1 MLRRLITAA
10 RLLPGFVSS
19 GWTRQYEDA
28 RIILEQNGDLHY
40 LNLSARMQ
48 RILVR
53 GGILATGAMLVAIG
67 ILLVTSIS
75 LMLSRSKLE
84 RSHEE
89 VYRALL
95 SSASDA
101 EGVDQLTMNDEQMV
115 ALAQTIRDR
124 DMSIRRFVDTSMV
137 AVSQENVTMKS
148 QLESSGL
155 TEKIVKIIQQN
166 AANGGF
172 NLEDDVKS
180 NPLLRG
186 KVADELSTNRGL
198 REVLYALP
206 SVMPIPNYSV
216 TSDFGVRRHPIS
228 GQTHFHTGLDMLSQ
242 TGDEKVHPVKPGVVV
257 LAQFHTQYGNT
268 VVVRH
273 TNGVE
278 SLYAHLAN
286 IEVKLGDKVTNESV
300 LGNIG
305 STGSSSTGKH
315 PAFGNLD
322 WRISSQ
328 PTKSHTDG
336 TICST
341 NPKPTTLICHKLS
354 HLNRSK
360 KTSMWKTWL
369 KKSRHNQPFLLFP
382 LLQHQ
387 LSEIA

>member
-1 MLRRLITAA
+1 MFRRIVTAA
-10 RLLPGFVSS
+10 RLVPGLVSS

-28 RIILEQNGDLHY
+28 KIILEQNGDLHY
-40 LNLSARMQ
+40 LNISARVQ
-48 RILVR
+48 RIFVR
-53 GGILATGAMLVAIG
+53 GGILVTGVMLLSIFV
-67 ILLVTSIS
+67 LLVTSIN
-75 LMLSRSKLE
+75 LMLSRAKLE

-89 VYRALL
+89 VYRALI
-95 SSASDA
+95 SSASDSDGA
-101 EGVDQLTMNDEQMV
+101 EQLTLNDEQMV
-115 ALAQTIRDR
+115 SLAQTIRDR

-137 AVSQENVTMKS
+137 AVSQENVSMKS

-172 NLEDDVKS
+172 NLEDDVKN

-186 KVADELSTNRGL
+186 KVADELATNRGL

-206 SVMPIPNYSV
+206 SAMPVPNYSV
-216 TSDFGVRRHPIS
+216 TSDFGVRRHPLT
-228 GQTHFHTGLDMLSQ
+228 GQTHFHTGVDMLSQ

-286 IEVKLGDKVTNESV
+286 INVKLGDKVTNESV

-315 PAFGNLD
+315 LHLEILIGGYPV
-322 WRISSQ
+322 
-328 PTKSHTDG
+328 
-336 TICST
+336 
-341 NPKPTTLICHKLS
+341 NPQKVIRTAQYVQQIQ
-354 HLNRSK
+354 
-360 KTSMWKTWL
+360 
-369 KKSRHNQPFLLFP
+369 NQ
-382 LLQHQ
+382 QR
-387 LSEIA
+387 

>member
-1 MLRRLITAA
+1 MLRRLLATV
-10 RLLPGFVSS
+10 RMLPGLVSN
-19 GWTRQYEDA
+19 GWARQYEDA

-40 LNLSARMQ
+40 LNVSGRMQ

-53 GGILATGAMLVAIG
+53 GSILATGAMLVAIAV
-67 ILLVTSIS
+67 LFATSIN
-75 LMLSRSKLE
+75 LMLSRAKLE

-95 SSASDA
+95 ISASDS
-101 EGVDQLTMNDEQMV
+101 EGIDQLSMSDEQMV
-115 ALAQTIRDR
+115 SLAQTIRDR

-172 NLEDDVKS
+172 NLED
-180 NPLLRG
+180 
-186 KVADELSTNRGL
+186 
-198 REVLYALP
+198 LYALP
-206 SVMPIPNYSV
+206 SVMPVPNYSV

-228 GQTHFHTGLDMLSQ
+228 GQTHFHTGLDLLSQ

-315 PAFGNLD
+315 LHLEILIGGYPV
-322 WRISSQ
+322 
-328 PTKSHTDG
+328 
-336 TICST
+336 
-341 NPKPTTLICHKLS
+341 NPQKVIRTAQYVQQIQ
-354 HLNRSK
+354 
-360 KTSMWKTWL
+360 
-369 KKSRHNQPFLLFP
+369 NQ
-382 LLQHQ
+382 QR
-387 LSEIA
+387 

>member
-1 MLRRLITAA
+1 MLRRFLVGV
-10 RLLPGFVSS
+10 RLLPGLVSS

-40 LNLSARMQ
+40 LNLSARIQ
-48 RILVR
+48 RVLVR
-53 GGILATGAMLVAIG
+53 GGILLAGGMLAAI
-67 ILLVTSIS
+67 IVLLFTSLS
-75 LMLSRSKLE
+75 LMLSRAKLE
-84 RSHEE
+84 KSHEE

-101 EGVDQLTMNDEQMV
+101 ETAEQLSMSDEQMV
-115 ALAQTIRDR
+115 SLAQTIRDR

-148 QLESSGL
+148 QLEASGL

-172 NLEDDVKS
+172 NLEDDVKN

-242 TGDEKVHPVKPGVVV
+242 TGDEKIHPVKPGVVV

-278 SLYAHLAN
+278 SLYAHMAN

-315 PAFGNLD
+315 LHLEILIGGYPV
-322 WRISSQ
+322 
-328 PTKSHTDG
+328 
-336 TICST
+336 
-341 NPKPTTLICHKLS
+341 NPQKVIRTAQYVQQIQ
-354 HLNRSK
+354 
-360 KTSMWKTWL
+360 
-369 KKSRHNQPFLLFP
+369 NQ
-382 LLQHQ
+382 QR
-387 LSEIA
+387 

>member
-1 MLRRLITAA
+1 MLRRVLTTV
-10 RLLPGFVSS
+10 RLLPGLVSS
-19 GWTRQYEDA
+19 GWTRQYDDA

-40 LNLSARMQ
+40 LNVSARMQ

-53 GGILATGAMLVAIG
+53 GGILTTGAMLIAIG
-67 ILLVTSIS
+67 VLLVTSIS

-95 SSASDA
+95 SSASDS
-101 EGVDQLTMNDEQMV
+101 ENGDQLTMSDEQMV
-115 ALAQTIRDR
+115 SLAQTIRDR

-148 QLESSGL
+148 QLEASGL

-206 SVMPIPNYSV
+206 SKMPVPNYSV

-242 TGDEKVHPVKPGVVV
+242 TGDEKVHPVVV

-268 VVVRH
+268 VVIRH

-286 IEVKLGDKVTNESV
+286 IEVKLGDKVTSESV

-315 PAFGNLD
+315 LHLEILIGGYPV
-322 WRISSQ
+322 
-328 PTKSHTDG
+328 
-336 TICST
+336 
-341 NPKPTTLICHKLS
+341 NPQKVIRTAQYVQQIQ
-354 HLNRSK
+354 
-360 KTSMWKTWL
+360 
-369 KKSRHNQPFLLFP
+369 NQ
-382 LLQHQ
+382 QR
-387 LSEIA
+387 

>member
-1 MLRRLITAA
+1 MLRRFVTAVS
-10 RLLPGFVSS
+10 LVPGMVSA

-40 LNLSARMQ
+40 LNISARAQ

-53 GGILATGAMLVAIG
+53 GGILATGIMLVS
-67 ILLVTSIS
+67 ILVLFATSLN
-75 LMLSRSKLE
+75 LMLSRAKLE
-84 RSHEE
+84 KSHEE

-95 SSASDA
+95 SSASDV
-101 EGVDQLTMNDEQMV
+101 EGGESLSMSDEQMV

-166 AANGGF
+166 SANGGF
-172 NLEDDVKS
+172 SLEDDVKN

-206 SVMPIPNYSV
+206 SVMPVTNYSV
-216 TSDFGVRRHPIS
+216 SSDFGVRRHPIS
-228 GQTHFHTGLDMLSQ
+228 GQTHFHTGIDLLSE
-242 TGDEKVHPVKPGVVV
+242 TGDDRVHPVKPGVVV
-257 LAQFHTQYGNT
+257 LAQFHPQYGNT

-286 IEVKLGDKVTNESV
+286 ISVKLGDKVTAQSV
-300 LGNIG
+300 LGNVG

-315 PAFGNLD
+315 LHLEILIGGYPV
-322 WRISSQ
+322 
-328 PTKSHTDG
+328 
-336 TICST
+336 
-341 NPKPTTLICHKLS
+341 NPQKVIRTAQYVQQIQ
-354 HLNRSK
+354 
-360 KTSMWKTWL
+360 
-369 KKSRHNQPFLLFP
+369 NQ
-382 LLQHQ
+382 QR
-387 LSEIA
+387 

>member
-1 MLRRLITAA
+1 MFRRIVTAA
-10 RLLPGFVSS
+10 RLVPGLVSS

-28 RIILEQNGDLHY
+28 KIILEQNGDLHY
-40 LNLSARMQ
+40 LNISARVQ
-48 RILVR
+48 RIFVR
-53 GGILATGAMLVAIG
+53 GGIVVTGAMLLSIL
-67 ILLVTSIS
+67 ILLVTSIN
-75 LMLSRSKLE
+75 LMLSRAKLE

-95 SSASDA
+95 SSASDSEGA
-101 EGVDQLTMNDEQMV
+101 EQLTLNDEQMV

-137 AVSQENVTMKS
+137 AVSQENVSMKS

-172 NLEDDVKS
+172 NLEDDVKN

-206 SVMPIPNYSV
+206 STMPVPNYSV
-216 TSDFGVRRHPIS
+216 TSDFGVRRHPLT
-228 GQTHFHTGLDMLSQ
+228 GQTHFHTGVDMLSQ

-286 IEVKLGDKVTNESV
+286 INVKLGDKVTNESV

-315 PAFGNLD
+315 LHLEILIGGYPV
-322 WRISSQ
+322 
-328 PTKSHTDG
+328 
-336 TICST
+336 
-341 NPKPTTLICHKLS
+341 NPQKVIRTAQYVQQIQ
-354 HLNRSK
+354 
-360 KTSMWKTWL
+360 
-369 KKSRHNQPFLLFP
+369 NQ
-382 LLQHQ
+382 QR
-387 LSEIA
+387 

>member
-1 MLRRLITAA
+1 MFMRVLSTV
-10 RLLPGFVSS
+10 RLLPGLVSS
-19 GWTRQYEDA
+19 GWTRQYDDA

-40 LNLSARMQ
+40 LNVSARMQ

-53 GGILATGAMLVAIG
+53 GGILATGAMLISICV
-67 ILLVTSIS
+67 LLVTSIS

-95 SSASDA
+95 SSASDS
-101 EGVDQLTMNDEQMV
+101 ENPNQLTMSDEQMV
-115 ALAQTIRDR
+115 SLAQTIRDR

-137 AVSQENVTMKS
+137 AVSHENVTMKS
-148 QLESSGL
+148 QLEASGL

-172 NLEDDVKS
+172 NLDDDVKG

-206 SVMPIPNYSV
+206 SVMPVPNYSV
-216 TSDFGVRRHPIS
+216 TSDFGVRRHPVS
-228 GQTHFHTGLDMLSQ
+228 GQTHFHTGLDLLSQ
-242 TGDEKVHPVKPGVVV
+242 TGDEKVHPVKPGIVV
-257 LAQFHTQYGNT
+257 LAQFHQQYGNM

-315 PAFGNLD
+315 LHLEILIGGYPV
-322 WRISSQ
+322 
-328 PTKSHTDG
+328 
-336 TICST
+336 
-341 NPKPTTLICHKLS
+341 NPQKVIRTAQYVQQIQ
-354 HLNRSK
+354 
-360 KTSMWKTWL
+360 
-369 KKSRHNQPFLLFP
+369 NQ
-382 LLQHQ
+382 QR
-387 LSEIA
+387 

>member
-1 MLRRLITAA
+1 MVLRRLLMGV
-10 RLLPGFVSS
+10 RLIPGLVSS

-40 LNLSARMQ
+40 LNLSARIQ

-53 GGILATGAMLVAIG
+53 GGILVAGGMLASIVV
-67 ILLVTSIS
+67 LLFTSLS
-75 LMLSRSKLE
+75 LMLSRAKLE
-84 RSHEE
+84 KSHEE

-95 SSASDA
+95 SSAADA
-101 EGVDQLTMNDEQMV
+101 ENAEQLSLSDEQMV

-148 QLESSGL
+148 QLEASGL

-172 NLEDDVKS
+172 NLEDDVKN

-206 SVMPIPNYSV
+206 SVMPVPNYSV

-228 GQTHFHTGLDMLSQ
+228 GQTHFHTGVDMLSQ

-315 PAFGNLD
+315 LHLEILIGGYPV
-322 WRISSQ
+322 
-328 PTKSHTDG
+328 
-336 TICST
+336 
-341 NPKPTTLICHKLS
+341 NPQKVIRTAQYVQQIQ
-354 HLNRSK
+354 
-360 KTSMWKTWL
+360 
-369 KKSRHNQPFLLFP
+369 NQ
-382 LLQHQ
+382 QR
-387 LSEIA
+387 

>member
-1 MLRRLITAA
+1 MLLRRLLTSA
-10 RLLPGFVSS
+10 RLLPGLVSD

-40 LNLSARMQ
+40 FNLSARVQ

-53 GGILATGAMLVAIG
+53 GGIMTAGAMLVAIVV
-67 ILLVTSIS
+67 LVVTSTS
-75 LMLSRSKLE
+75 LMISRAKLE

-95 SSASDA
+95 SSASDT
-101 EGVDQLTMNDEQMV
+101 EGGERLTMNDEQMV

-172 NLEDDVKS
+172 NLEDDVKG

-206 SVMPIPNYSV
+206 SVMPVPNYSV

-228 GQTHFHTGLDMLSQ
+228 GQTHFHTGLDLLSE

-286 IEVKLGDKVTNESV
+286 MAVKVGDKVTNESV
-300 LGNIG
+300 VGNIG
-305 STGSSSTGKH
+305 STGASSTGKH
-315 PAFGNLD
+315 LHLEILIGGYPV
-322 WRISSQ
+322 
-328 PTKSHTDG
+328 
-336 TICST
+336 
-341 NPKPTTLICHKLS
+341 NPQKVIRTAQYVQQIQ
-354 HLNRSK
+354 
-360 KTSMWKTWL
+360 
-369 KKSRHNQPFLLFP
+369 NQ
-382 LLQHQ
+382 QH
-387 LSEIA
+387 